1 MQGSV
6 ARSATPARFI
16 SDTGSWRRHRLCALN
31 SYKSEAKHAQRSY
44 HRSSAFAT
52 NMPLGSPNARR
63 ETLVRAEERDSLLV
77 SSLKF
82 HEAQAPT
89 MDVKANLNVGTLQH

>member
-1 MQGSV
+1 
-6 ARSATPARFI
+6 
-16 SDTGSWRRHRLCALN
+16 
-31 SYKSEAKHAQRSY
+31 
-44 HRSSAFAT
+44 
-52 NMPLGSPNARR
+52 MPLGSPNARR

-89 MDVKANLNVGTLQH
+89 MDVKVNLNVGTLQH